1 MAIMVGMVREHH
13 IDAEVFRFFLR
24 SSVWQ
29 DYAQRFLSEAQRDR
43 VDVAALE
50 HALGTD
56 CLATHVGLHLAR

>member
-1 MAIMVGMVREHH
+1 MAIMVCMVREHH
-13 IDAEVFRFFLR
+13 IVAEVFRFFLR